1 MSSRNRR
8 SWITLT
14 FLVLLLAIAS
24 CWPWR
29 KDPGDW
35 TTPRTR
41 EIGLEVRSQNFQD
54 VVLYI
59 YSDGQRRRLE
69 MVTGLTTESFD
80 LTSHPGVLHGTF
92 QLTAE
97 PIGSRDAWMSGL
109 ISVFPGDVV
118 VVTLTSQIRMSHWYI
133 R

>member
-1 MSSRNRR
+1 MSSRTRR
-8 SWITLT
+8 RWITST

-29 KDPGDW
+29 QDPGDW
-35 TTPRTR
+35 TTPRTQ
-41 EIGLEVRSQNFQD
+41 EIQLEVRSQNFQD

-80 LTSHPGVLHGTF
+80 LTSHPSVLQGTF
-92 QLTAE
+92 RLAAE
-97 PIGSRDAWMSGL
+97 PIGSRDGWMSGL

-118 VVTLTSQIRMSHWYI
+118 VVTLTSQIRRSHWYI